1 MTKTVICL
9 LLNVKSSIVS
19 SKWKTSE
26 EVKFVQTEVYYTVL
40 TDSLVLNVVELVK
53 KSGTWLTIICS
64 SMMLTMM
71 DLLTQMILVL
81 ILLNILNS
89 IPPVIMMM
97 MDLLING
104 KSSNVIELLKMIGE
118 EITVH
123 KDILCSIVQFHHQNH
138 VLVL

>member
-1 MTKTVICL
+1 VTKTVICL
-9 LLNVKSSIVS
+9 LTNVKSSIVS

-26 EVKFVQTEVYYTVL
+26 EVMFVQTEDYYTVS
-40 TDSLVLNVVELVK
+40 TDSNVLNVVELVLK
-53 KSGTWLTIICS
+53 FGLWSTIICS
-64 SMMLTMM
+64 SMILTMM
-71 DLLTQMILVL
+71 DMLTQMILVW

-89 IPPVIMMM
+89 ILPVIKMM
-97 MDLLING
+97 MDLLINM